1 MNVEKFLTGGVYRQ
15 PQIDG
20 EIKIEPLF
28 NAHKLANLCL
38 SEAVDGTT
46 PWDKI
51 SCLQVADHVKDAKD
65 TKIRDIKERSDSTL
79 IRLAPWPYEASSRS
93 CQRGDNAA
101 ASFLLPLTD
110 VAVNGQ
116 W

>member
-1 MNVEKFLTGGVYRQ
+1 MNVEKFLTGGVYRR

-51 SCLQVADHVKDAKD
+51 SCLQVADQKTQKSETSKKGQIQPLLDLLHGH
-65 TKIRDIKERSDSTL
+65 TKLQADH
-79 IRLAPWPYEASSRS
+79 ASRATM
-93 CQRGDNAA
+93 Q
-101 ASFLLPLTD
+101 LLRFFYH
-110 VAVNGQ
+110 
-116 W
+116 